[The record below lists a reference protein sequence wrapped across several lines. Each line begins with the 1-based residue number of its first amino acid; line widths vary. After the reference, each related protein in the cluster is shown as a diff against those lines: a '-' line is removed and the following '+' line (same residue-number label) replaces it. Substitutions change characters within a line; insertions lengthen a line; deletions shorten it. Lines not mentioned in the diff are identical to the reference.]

1 LLETLIYANATQATQ
16 PGLPS
21 TGSMETLV
29 IFLAIIAIIVA
40 RRIARGIYGRRYS
53 TGRVLFL
60 PVFYVLLTL
69 VFVIF
74 LNLGDTDIY
83 YTLLLIP
90 AGAVMGLRIGGGIS
104 FFMKN
109 GEVYY
114 RRSPVILIIWLASYV
129 SRILLEVLYPTNRT
143 IAFAVDVV
151 LALTAG
157 LIIGEAVHL
166 IQGRRSFNPA
176 PEKEEDRFVI
186 NQ

>member
-1 LLETLIYANATQATQ
+1 LLEALIYTNATQANQ

-90 AGAVMGLRIGGGIS
+90 AGAVVGLRIGGGIS

-114 RRSPVILIIWLASYV
+114 RRSPAILIIWLASYV

>member
-1 LLETLIYANATQATQ
+1 
-16 PGLPS
+16 
-21 TGSMETLV
+21 METLV

-90 AGAVMGLRIGGGIS
+90 AGAVMDQR
-104 FFMKN
+104 
-109 GEVYY
+109 VYHH
-114 RRSPVILIIWLASYV
+114 R
-129 SRILLEVLYPTNRT
+129 
-143 IAFAVDVV
+143 
-151 LALTAG
+151 
-157 LIIGEAVHL
+157 
-166 IQGRRSFNPA
+166 
-176 PEKEEDRFVI
+176 
-186 NQ
+186 